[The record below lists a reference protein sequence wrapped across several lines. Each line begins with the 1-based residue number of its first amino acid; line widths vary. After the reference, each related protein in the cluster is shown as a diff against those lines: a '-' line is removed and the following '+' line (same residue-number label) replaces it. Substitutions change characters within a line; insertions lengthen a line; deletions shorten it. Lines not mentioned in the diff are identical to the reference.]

1 MRKLRKLQANEANE
15 AIETMLDPIADM
27 LTRIRNAQAAGKPS
41 VSFPVSKLKHVIAQ
55 ILEREGF
62 VARVE
67 KQVDGVKGTLCVWL
81 KYTQVSQTKKEPAIQ
96 EITLV
101 SKQGCRVYVK
111 SHDVKKVKNGYGIA
125 IVSTSQGVMT
135 GGEAYAKGLG
145 GEYLCKV
152 W

>member
-1 MRKLRKLQANEANE
+1 
-15 AIETMLDPIADM
+15 MLDPIADM
-27 LTRIRNAQAAGKPS
+27 LTRIRNAQAAGKSQVLIPS
-41 VSFPVSKLKHVIAQ
+41 SKLKVLIAE

-62 VARVE
+62 VARIE
-67 KQVDGVKGTLCVWL
+67 KQTEGVKTTLCVWL
-81 KYTQVSQTKKEPAIQ
+81 KYTQVSPTKKMPAIQ
-96 EITLV
+96 EITRV
-101 SKQGCRVYVK
+101 SKQGCRIYVK

-125 IVSTSQGVMT
+125 ILSTSQGVMT